1 MGILDIIYNMV
12 NKSGSKKQSKNSKKK
27 SNTKSR
33 TKTKE
38 KKEDSERKIEEKIV
52 IKDISDTNELL
63 KVWDK
68 GVKNVSEHPL
78 SQVKIINTQIMEQ
91 LTSILTSMNG
101 KLDKLSQLDEILHL
115 LKDSRQEIRIVGG
128 STEKLDRAI
137 AKIENLTVKDEEG
150 LGVLNDKG
158 PQTADNLARNIGVS
172 RSTAS
177 SRLNR
182 LNRMNILRKKS
193 DGKEIHYSLHS
204 QNND

>member
-128 STEKLDRAI
+128 STEKL
-137 AKIENLTVKDEEG
+137 EG
-150 LGVLNDKG
+150 
-158 PQTADNLARNIGVS
+158 P
-172 RSTAS
+172 
-177 SRLNR
+177 
-182 LNRMNILRKKS
+182 
-193 DGKEIHYSLHS
+193 
-204 QNND
+204 